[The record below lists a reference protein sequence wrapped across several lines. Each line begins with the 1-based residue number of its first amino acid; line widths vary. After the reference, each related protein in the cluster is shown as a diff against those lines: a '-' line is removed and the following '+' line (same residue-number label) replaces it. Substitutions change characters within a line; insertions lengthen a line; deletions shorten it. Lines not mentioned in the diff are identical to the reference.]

1 MNKSARLIGSI
12 ARTLLA
18 LTFLF
23 SGFVKAIDPIG
34 TVYKIEDYLTAF
46 GGFFSSLLPLATTAA
61 VLLILTEWTLGVMML
76 CNIRTQWTAWLSLA
90 FYLVMT
96 PLTLPLMS
104 RPTLSVQLRLMGI
117 AAPEATTVPLLAE
130 GSLPSRV

>member
-1 MNKSARLIGSI
+1 MTINQPAHITGSI

-23 SGFVKAIDPIG
+23 SGFVKAIDPLG

-46 GGFFSSLLPLATTAA
+46 GGVFTSLLPLATTAA

-76 CNIRTQWTAWLSLA
+76 LNVRTG
-90 FYLVMT
+90 
-96 PLTLPLMS
+96 LT
-104 RPTLSVQLRLMGI
+104 
-117 AAPEATTVPLLAE
+117 
-130 GSLPSRV
+130 